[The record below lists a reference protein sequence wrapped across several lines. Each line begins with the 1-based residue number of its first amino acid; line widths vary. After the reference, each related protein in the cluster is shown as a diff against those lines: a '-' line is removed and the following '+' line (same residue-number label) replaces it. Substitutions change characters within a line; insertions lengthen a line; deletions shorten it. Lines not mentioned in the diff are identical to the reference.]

1 MQAHDRPDELY
12 FLENVL
18 YENQKLEFSDEDYFE
33 MKNYVEEYLDDNEDV
48 CANYFDHLCN
58 TLGYQYGFEFV

>member
-1 MQAHDRPDELY
+1 MQAHGRPDELY

-33 MKNYVEEYLDDNEDV
+33 MKNYVEEYLTTMEMFMQIILITY
-48 CANYFDHLCN
+48 AIRWGISHPWI
-58 TLGYQYGFEFV
+58 

>member
-1 MQAHDRPDELY
+1 MQAHDRPDELC